1 MATGGL
7 GLQLLQAKQVAVD
20 QVGADVARKQVQ
32 ILALG
37 EQAVGGQVA
46 AVVEN
51 DVGVLHSGV
60 VQVGGRGVQPG
71 HAGVHK
77 QNRWLWAYVHQIQGV
92 GHDGD
97 TGPLVEMAQGR
108 AHVCAVVQHVNMGH
122 GMSGR
127 QGAGADALFLAVI
140 VQRCGQNAAVAPMG
154 DKGLED
160 PVLHHPL
167 DGADRQ
173 AKHFG
178 GLAGAEILGRGLCHV
193 HRLVLWMV
201 GGAGGALGMSNE

>member
-7 GLQLLQAKQVAVD
+7 GLHLLQAKQVAVD
-20 QVGADVARKQVQ
+20 QVGADVASKQLQ
-32 ILALG
+32 ILGFG
-37 EQAVGGQVA
+37 EQAVGGQVF

-71 HAGVHK
+71 QTGVHK
-77 QNRWLWAYVHQIQGV
+77 QNRWLWANVHQIQGV
-92 GHDGD
+92 GHDCD
-97 TGPLVEMAQGR
+97 TRPFLETAHGR
-108 AHVCAVVQHVNMGH
+108 AHVCAVVQHVNMGC
-122 GMSGR
+122 GLNSP

-140 VQRCGQNAAVAPMG
+140 VQGTGQNAAVTTMG

-160 PVLHHPL
+160 PVLNHAL

>member
-7 GLQLLQAKQVAVD
+7 RLQLLQAKQVAVD
-20 QVGADVARKQVQ
+20 QVGGDVARKQLQ
-32 ILALG
+32 ILAFG
-37 EQAVGGQVA
+37 EQAVGRQVS
-46 AVVEN
+46 AVVKN
-51 DVGVLHSGV
+51 DVGVLHAGV
-60 VQVGGRGVQPG
+60 LQVGGRSVQPSQ
-71 HAGVHK
+71 ASVHK
-77 QNRWLWAYVHQIQGV
+77 QNRLFMADVHQIQWV
-92 GHDGD
+92 GHDRG
-97 TGPLVEMAQGR
+97 TRPFVETAQGR
-108 AHVCAVVQHVNMGH
+108 GHVGVVVQHVDMGH
-122 GMSGR
+122 RVNRR

-140 VQRCGQNAAVAPMG
+140 VQGGGQNPAVAPMG

-160 PVLHHPL
+160 PVLNHAL

-201 GGAGGALGMSNE
+201 GLLNGP